1 MFRDERGSFSK
12 EKLLNKGKGSNER
25 HGNHHKRIFS
35 RQTMELF
42 FSFSKDA
49 LDELWRRSWLL
60 HWRGCKAGEKQ
71 RKQTTRALETMG
83 EHNSTLQTLSVSL
96 VKTSSHHLQLPP
108 VF

>member
-42 FSFSKDA
+42 FS
-49 LDELWRRSWLL
+49 RRM
-60 HWRGCKAGEKQ
+60 HWMNGGGGVGYCTGEAVS
-71 RKQTTRALETMG
+71 RRETKKTD
-83 EHNSTLQTLSVSL
+83 HQST
-96 VKTSSHHLQLPP
+96 
-108 VF
+108 